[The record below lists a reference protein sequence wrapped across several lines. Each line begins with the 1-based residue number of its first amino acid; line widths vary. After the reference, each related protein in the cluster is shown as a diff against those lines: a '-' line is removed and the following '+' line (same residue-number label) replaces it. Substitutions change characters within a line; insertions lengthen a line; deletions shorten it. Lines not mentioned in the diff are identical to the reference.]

1 MRRAKMSR
9 QSEAKEAQGY
19 DPKPVAYICKN
30 CHYFGCDVLDYRGFN
45 GEVRFQQ
52 LKNLRCN
59 LGGFAVKKTAR
70 CEKFAIKEGGAGNE

>member
-1 MRRAKMSR
+1 MSR

-30 CHYFGCDVLDYRGFN
+30 CHFFQFEGKEYKNYY
-45 GEVRFQQ
+45 GEVYQEKR
-52 LKNLRCN
+52 NLRCG
-59 LGGFAVKKTAR
+59 LGGFAVKQTAR